1 MTFFVPPKRIVGQFE
16 STRDVEDYPLLYFTV
31 EWKEILLA
39 PELVPLMFMIYWKV
53 RYSEELSHHALTC
66 LVQLASVT
74 AKGMDGRKI
83 YSEEARVAYVIR
95 YLENFSKLI
104 SR

>member
-1 MTFFVPPKRIVGQFE
+1 M
-16 STRDVEDYPLLYFTV
+16 EDYPTLYFNI
-31 EWKEILLA
+31 EWKEIFLS

-66 LVQLASVT
+66 LIQLASVT
-74 AKGMDGRKI
+74 AKGSERNI
-83 YSEEARVAYVIR
+83 YKEEARVQYARR